1 MTLIDDASDVNVF
14 PNNYLK
20 YLFVNFLSTFSLI
33 LMPIY
38 DLNVI
43 LFFLVHMMDEISVD
57 APYQVSE
64 KVLLLF

>member
-38 DLNVI
+38 
-43 LFFLVHMMDEISVD
+43 S
-57 APYQVSE
+57 
-64 KVLLLF
+64 